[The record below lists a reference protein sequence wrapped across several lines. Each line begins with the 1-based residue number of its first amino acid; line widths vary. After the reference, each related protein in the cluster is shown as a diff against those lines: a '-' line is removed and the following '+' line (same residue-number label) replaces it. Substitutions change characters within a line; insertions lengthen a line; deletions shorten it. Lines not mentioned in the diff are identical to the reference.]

1 MLVMDGLEATK
12 AIRQMDREDAKT
24 VPIFAMTAN
33 AFSEDVK
40 KSLEAGMNE
49 HLVKPLEEKKMI
61 GLIARYGRKK

>member
-1 MLVMDGLEATK
+1 MPVMDGLEATK

-49 HLVKPLEEKKMI
+49 HLVKPLEEEKMI
-61 GLIARYGRKK
+61 GLIERYVRKR